1 MQKHQ
6 QLLIK
11 MQRDRPRLL
20 ERTLGSKTKIA
31 VLREMCIH
39 PGFERTVTRLSEDVG
54 LDKSLVSKVV
64 KYLEEDGILD
74 VDIKGNVKICRLNGG
89 NFVVKNLIIP
99 VFEHESS
106 LAGKV
111 ASEIIEGLRPR
122 TFRTILSV
130 AIYGSFA
137 RGNFRPKSDVDLVV
151 VTENL
156 SEKKKIKERISKIAE
171 RMLDKELLVFSDIMS
186 KNELRRLFLQKEPAI
201 LDMIDN
207 HRRLYGDDLNDLVR

>member
-31 VLREMCIH
+31 VLRRMCVY
-39 PGFERTVTRLSEDVG
+39 PKLERTVTRLSDDVG

-64 KYLEEDGILD
+64 KELEDDGVLH
-74 VDIKGNVKICRLNGG
+74 VDYKGNVKICRMNEE
-89 NFVVKNLIIP
+89 NFVVKNLILP
-99 VFEHESS
+99 VFESERGIAAKISS
-106 LAGKV
+106 KV
-111 ASEIIEGLRPR
+111 LDVVKPR
-122 TFRTILSV
+122 TFKTVIAV

-151 VTENL
+151 VVENL
-156 SEKKKIKERISKIAE
+156 SEKKQMLVWRIPTHTGGDGPAPLNQALARRSPLPGKF
-171 RMLDKELLVFSDIMS
+171 LVD
-186 KNELRRLFLQKEPAI
+186 FLQF
-201 LDMIDN
+201 LDY
-207 HRRLYGDDLNDLVR
+207 RGS